1 MEKIFGDFKIIA
13 LEKDWKG
20 PGVFLKARKPTSW
33 SPNDLSQIE
42 LYSMVVGRRT
52 KELIGM
58 DIAPLARRL
67 GILLCQSK
75 AISRIVP
82 RRVIWTLIG
91 KR

>member
-1 MEKIFGDFKIIA
+1 MEKIFGDFEIIA
-13 LEKDWKG
+13 LEKDCEG
-20 PGVFLKARKPTSW
+20 PGMFLKARKPTSW

-42 LYSMVVGRRT
+42 LYSIVVGRRT

-58 DIAPLARRL
+58 DIAPLTRRL
-67 GILLCQSK
+67 GIQLCRSK

>member
-1 MEKIFGDFKIIA
+1 MI
-13 LEKDWKG
+13 
-20 PGVFLKARKPTSW
+20 LKARKPKSL

-42 LYSMVVGRRT
+42 LYSMVVGRIT

-67 GILLCQSK
+67 GIPLCQSK